1 VLIRAFVVLCTGG
14 DHAGIERTI
23 ITVEKISNGARL
35 SARYDGC
42 YIDSGKGGDN
52 MVGGDD
58 GVVACFLL
66 YLAVYLLFISFQL
79 QTSIWM
85 NPSPRVIFR
94 LHTAFKLPV
103 DYTGK
108 DIEAKSL
115 VIKEKKTV
123 VVCKKRAFAT
133 RFGPLTSASDGGFQP
148 RRSAVI
154 FAPRRG
160 GVDEK
165 RSSLQGKRYK
175 SGFRVPRKSQMYH
188 AWQKMK
194 DAVLY
199 RKFRFP
205 NQTGP

>member
-1 VLIRAFVVLCTGG
+1 MKT
-14 DHAGIERTI
+14 
-23 ITVEKISNGARL
+23 SSRL
-35 SARYDGC
+35 
-42 YIDSGKGGDN
+42 
-52 MVGGDD
+52 V
-58 GVVACFLL
+58 
-66 YLAVYLLFISFQL
+66 
-79 QTSIWM
+79 
-85 NPSPRVIFR
+85 FR
-94 LHTAFKLPV
+94 LHTAFKLTV

-108 DIEAKSL
+108 GIEAKSL

-205 NQTGP
+205 NQTGPLFLLGGRWIGVSVGVVRAIPCHATLPRSQAQDAPIAKIRSPCQAMPRLIFMLPS